1 MAGKEDR
8 IVKCLRCYT
17 CMAERPVTFTRRCA
31 VNPLI
36 GREIEGMEVL
46 PARQSKKVMVVGGGL
61 AGCECAIHLGMEGK
75 KVELV
80 EMRDTLAADC
90 NIRQRPILMRKVA
103 EFSTAHTEYTGQKI
117 TADGV
122 VCKDKEGHEVLVPGK
137 TVICA
142 LGQHANRADVDT
154 LRGCAP
160 FVREVGDCVRPA
172 NITKAIYEAYHAAL
186 DI

>member
-17 CMAERPVTFTRRCA
+17 CMAERPMTFTRRCA

-75 KVELV
+75 KVEHHQGHL
-80 EMRDTLAADC
+80 RGLSRRPGYLATHGTC
-90 NIRQRPILMRKVA
+90 VPVSPKSVSNVSFVSR
-103 EFSTAHTEYTGQKI
+103 FFCI
-117 TADGV
+117 TAGV
-122 VCKDKEGHEVLVPGK
+122 KFP
-137 TVICA
+137 I
-142 LGQHANRADVDT
+142 
-154 LRGCAP
+154 
-160 FVREVGDCVRPA
+160 
-172 NITKAIYEAYHAAL
+172 NI
-186 DI
+186 